1 MIKRIAVLIVLFAV
15 IFPNVALAQTTSTAT
30 STPQTIKDRLRTI
43 KEERQTFVAE
53 TREQVKGK
61 MEAFRAQIKTIR
73 DERKQILTE
82 KIADKVASSNARLTN
97 RMDKALDH
105 LTDILNRV
113 KNRSAAFK
121 AGGKDTTAL
130 DQAISAAEAAIA
142 EAKNAVEAQG
152 AKEYTANITDES
164 TLRNTI
170 GQMVSGFRLDIQAV
184 HKLVIAAK
192 QAVQKAIMEA
202 AKLRGEDNTATDSA
216 NI

>member
-1 MIKRIAVLIVLFAV
+1 MAKFAAV
-15 IFPNVALAQTTSTAT
+15 IIFIAIVISSTPVFAQTSTAT

-43 KEERQTFVAE
+43 KEERQAFVAE
-53 TREQVKGK
+53 TREQVKEK

-82 KIADKVASSNARLTN
+82 RIADKIASSNARLTN

-113 KNRSAAFK
+113 KNRAADFK
-121 AGGKDTTAL
+121 AQGKDTTAL